1 MRRLGIALH
10 VVQNKLI
17 VQSEQ
22 AATSEGKD
30 GALRSNSWV
39 VDHRRSRVGRVQD
52 IFGPINHP
60 YVIVRPNK
68 GVDASSHI
76 GAKLYIDETPGRD
89 GKWKKS
95 RS

>member
-1 MRRLGIALH
+1 MRRLGVALH

-22 AATSEGKD
+22 AATGEGKD

-39 VDHRRSRVGRVQD
+39 VDQRRSRVGRVQD

>member
-17 VQSEQ
+17 VQSEE
-22 AATSEGKD
+22 AFASESKD
-30 GALRSNSWV
+30 NALRSNSMV
-39 VDHRRSRVGRVQD
+39 VDQRRNRVGRVQD
-52 IFGPINHP
+52 IFGPINRP

-68 GVDASSHI
+68 GVDAASHI
-76 GAKLYIDETPGRD
+76 GAKLYVDETLGRE
-89 GKWKKS
+89 GKWMKS